1 MGEERG
7 FGNNEDGVEAGKTHG
22 LGIEEEG
29 KHVGGG
35 GKETWWQQT
44 HTGGGRGDTWVW
56 RDTWRALLSPGGY

>member
-1 MGEERG
+1 MGAGEMGEERG

-44 HTGGGRGDTWVW
+44 HTGGGGETRGSGET
-56 RDTWRALLSPGGY
+56 RGGHY